1 MADLIVVCGPH
12 AVGKMTVAE
21 SLRDKLRY
29 NMMMNHDS
37 IEVSDRIFGFAT
49 PAQKEFNETGL
60 PKPCSLPQS
69 PGTSLQATVHRP
81 SHEARPLSGSWFL
94 HQLEATFVLI
104 HPAQMPK
111 AGDSLGTPWGVLKG
125 MAFLGILVL

>member
-1 MADLIVVCGPH
+1 MSP
-12 AVGKMTVAE
+12 VGV
-21 SLRDKLRY
+21 SLNDTAY
-29 NMMMNHDS
+29 
-37 IEVSDRIFGFAT
+37 VSKTA
-49 PAQKEFNETGL
+49 L

-125 MAFLGILVL
+125 VAFLGILVL